1 MLRGRIRTLALAAAA
16 IALLTLTATGCGGGD
31 DGGSRTINWYVFK
44 EPGGAFDEGVK
55 NCNKQADGKYEIK
68 LVPLPT
74 DANQQRELLVRRL
87 AAEDDS
93 IDIAGM
99 DVIWTA
105 EFAEAEWVLP
115 VPDQYKQEVQGNT
128 LKGPLET
135 ATYKDELYAIPHNS
149 NTQLLWYR
157 KDRVKTPPKTWDEMI
172 EMAEQIGDDGK
183 IQVQAARYEGF
194 TVWFNTLIESAGGK
208 VIGDN
213 GDVDLPEGPAVKADE
228 VIKKLADSSAADPA
242 ISNAKEDQARL
253 QFQEGG
259 SSFMVNYPFVFPSAK
274 KEVPEIFKNMGVAP
288 YPGVEEGQ
296 PAKVTLGGLNL
307 GVSKFS
313 KNPDLAFEAAM
324 CLRNE
329 ENQKINAEVGGLPP
343 TIEALYDS
351 PEIKKAYPG
360 FEKLMRETIDAGV
373 PRPVTPAYSDISL
386 TIQQTLHPPG
396 GQDPKAAIDKLRD
409 RLNTVKEG
417 GIY

>member
-1 MLRGRIRTLALAAAA
+1 MLWGRITSTALAALVL
-16 IALLTLTATGCGGGD
+16 ALVATGCGGGD
-31 DGGSRTINWYVFK
+31 SGGPTTVNWYVFK
-44 EPGGAFDEGVK
+44 EPGGAFDKGVT
-55 NCNKQADGKYEIK
+55 NCNKQAGGKYKIK

-105 EFAEAEWVLP
+105 EFAEAKWVLP
-115 VPDQYKQEVQGNT
+115 VPDKYRQELEGNT

-135 ATYKDELYAIPHNS
+135 ATYKDKLWAIPHNS

-172 EMAEQIGDDGK
+172 DMAKKIGDKGK
-183 IQVQAARYEGF
+183 IQVQAARYEGY
-194 TVWFNTLIESAGGK
+194 TVWFNTLVESAGGK
-208 VIGDN
+208 ILTEG
-213 GDVDLPEGPAVKADE
+213 GDVSLGEPAVKAAG
-228 VIKKLADSSAADPA
+228 VIRKLAESGEADPA
-242 ISNAKEDQARL
+242 LSNSKEDQGRL
-253 QFQEGG
+253 AFQEGN

-274 KEVPEIFKNMGVAP
+274 KEAPDVFKNMGVAR
-288 YPGVEEGQ
+288 YPGVDPGT

-307 GVSKFS
+307 GVSRFS
-313 KNPDLAFEAAM
+313 KHPDLAFQAAM

-329 ENQKINAEVGGLPP
+329 ANQKINAEVGGLPP
-343 TIEALYDS
+343 TIESLYDS

-360 FEKLMRETIDAGV
+360 FEKLMKDSIDSGV

-386 TIQQTLHPPG
+386 TVQQTLHPPSDV
-396 GQDPKAAIDKLRD
+396 DPQSSIDTLKD